1 MKTSIKIPIPS
12 FLIALMLGLAC
23 IIGLVPSAQA
33 VSPAPDG
40 GYPGGNTAEGQNALF
55 SLTSGGYNTAG
66 GFFSLRNDTTG
77 SFNTGFG
84 AGALFSNNADQNC
97 AFGVLALF
105 SNTGPGNSA
114 FGYSALMSN
123 TANANAAFGAYSLS
137 SNTTGNF
144 NTASGFSALQNNTTG
159 VQNTA
164 NGSGALLLNTTGDYN
179 TAMGVN
185 ALLNNVG
192 GENTAIGYTALFL
205 NTISSGN
212 TAIGSQA
219 LRNNTLGALNTANG
233 YFALHQNT
241 TGIGNTALGAE
252 AGTAVTTANDVI
264 CIGSQGANVDNTTWI
279 SNIYETATV
288 SGTTLP
294 VVVSDGGQLGT
305 TPSSRRFKKE
315 IRPMDKASEAI
326 LALKPVTFRYKND
339 KSGASQFGLIA
350 EEVDKVNPDLVVQDK
365 EGKPYTV
372 RYDQVNA
379 MLLNEF
385 LKEHRKT
392 EKLETTVAQQQKQ
405 IDALNAGLQKVST
418 QLELN
423 QLAPKTVSNNH

>member
-294 VVVSDGGQLGT
+294 VIVSDAGQLGT
-305 TPSSRRFKKE
+305 TPSSRRFKRE
-315 IRPMDKASEAI
+315 IQPMDKTSEAI
-326 LALKPVTFRYKND
+326 LSLKPVTFHYKSDARNTRCY
-339 KSGASQFGLIA
+339 GLIA
-350 EEVDKVNPDLVVQDK
+350 EEVAEVNPDLVVHDK
-365 EGKPYTV
+365 DGKPYSV

-385 LKEHRKT
+385 LKEHK
-392 EKLETTVAQQQKQ
+392 KVQQQEVA
-405 IDALNAGLQKVST
+405 IA
-418 QLELN
+418 QL
-423 QLAPKTVSNNH
+423 KKDF

>member
-1 MKTSIKIPIPS
+1 
-12 FLIALMLGLAC
+12 
-23 IIGLVPSAQA
+23 
-33 VSPAPDG
+33 
-40 GYPGGNTAEGQNALF
+40 
-55 SLTSGGYNTAG
+55 
-66 GFFSLRNDTTG
+66 
-77 SFNTGFG
+77 
-84 AGALFSNNADQNC
+84 
-97 AFGVLALF
+97 
-105 SNTGPGNSA
+105 
-114 FGYSALMSN
+114 
-123 TANANAAFGAYSLS
+123 
-137 SNTTGNF
+137 
-144 NTASGFSALQNNTTG
+144 
-159 VQNTA
+159 
-164 NGSGALLLNTTGDYN
+164 LLNTTGDYN

-192 GENTAIGYTALFL
+192 GENTAVGYTALFL

-385 LKEHRKT
+385 LKVHKKVEEQQATIAQLKS
-392 EKLETTVAQQQKQ
+392 TVAQQQKDFDAKLAKQEEQ
-405 IDALNAGLQKVST
+405 IEALTAGLQKVSA
-418 QLELN
+418 QLEVSKPAPQTVLN
-423 QLAPKTVSNNH
+423 SQ